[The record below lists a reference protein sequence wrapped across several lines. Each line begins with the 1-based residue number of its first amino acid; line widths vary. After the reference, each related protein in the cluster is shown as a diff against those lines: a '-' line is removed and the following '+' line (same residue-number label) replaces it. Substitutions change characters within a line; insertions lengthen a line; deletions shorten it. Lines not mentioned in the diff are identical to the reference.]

1 MILHEI
7 HVPAA
12 LLMEAGSQEEH
23 AAWERAFGSHR
34 VLWFSE
40 TGKKVV
46 PSSPLQKDVF
56 SDF

>member
-1 MILHEI
+1 
-7 HVPAA
+7 
-12 LLMEAGSQEEH
+12 METGSQEEH
-23 AAWERAFGSHR
+23 AAWERVFGSHS

-46 PSSPLQKDVF
+46 PSSPLQKEVF